1 MDIQLSCITLKDFI
15 MYKEKEVLIA
25 LSAFEK
31 NNKLVIS
38 SQFVPTGLWVSEN
51 LSELKK
57 NKIIDAVFG
66 KIN

>member
-1 MDIQLSCITLKDFI
+1 